1 MTLEYITN
9 SIDKKIYK
17 NKAMIIYTFNELRV
31 REELSK
37 EETATFIYY
46 AKIRLENLGYKVFL
60 TGDRFLHNGFEMVV
74 QEDKLLVAIK

>member
-37 EETATFIYY
+37 EELSEILPSKVAD
-46 AKIRLENLGYKVFL
+46 NLYEFL
-60 TGDRFLHNGFEMVV
+60 QKMNE
-74 QEDKLLVAIK
+74 